1 MIGQLELAE
10 LLVAQALAAE
20 LGISLPE
27 RVAGIEET
35 TKPQVEVTEGYSI
48 GLYSLDEGALRR
60 AQSVLEAHFPGVKVM
75 LSHDK
80 VATDALVDMAR
91 KCDLVVMAIASAKH
105 AATNSIRSNR
115 GNRPTVNAAGKGS
128 SSLIGAV
135 IAYVTKYVD
144 DQAA

>member
-1 MIGQLELAE
+1 
-10 LLVAQALAAE
+10 
-20 LGISLPE
+20 
-27 RVAGIEET
+27 
-35 TKPQVEVTEGYSI
+35 
-48 GLYSLDEGALRR
+48 
-60 AQSVLEAHFPGVKVM
+60 M